1 MSLPPAEIWLSP
13 WTLALLGLC
22 IGSFL
27 NVVIYRLPVMM
38 EREWWADIARL
49 LGDTP
54 SQQRTLGNK
63 AVRPEVLAKAG
74 QSLEAALAA
83 LPALSLAKPR
93 SRCPSCG
100 HQLAWH
106 ENVPVLGW
114 LRLKGRCSACKT
126 PISARYPLIELLTG
140 ALFAACALK
149 FGAVPSTVL
158 WCGAVALLVAMTFI
172 DLDTQL
178 LPDALTFPL
187 VALGLVGAGMGWT
200 GVTIE
205 ASAWGVVGGY
215 LSLWSVSRLYKLVR
229 GIEGMG
235 EGDFKLL
242 AGLGALMGWQVL
254 PSIILLSSL
263 VGAVVGIGMIVLR
276 GHGRDVPI
284 PFGPYLAGGGV
295 AAMFF
300 GHTLTR
306 AMWPAF

>member
-49 LGDTP
+49 LGDAP
-54 SQQRTLGNK
+54 AQQRTLGNK
-63 AVRPEVLAKAG
+63 GVRPEVLAKAG
-74 QSLEAALAA
+74 QGLEAALAA
-83 LPALSLAKPR
+83 LPALSLSSPR

-106 ENVPVLGW
+106 ENVPVVGW

-126 PISARYPLIELLTG
+126 RISARYPLIELLTG
-140 ALFAACALK
+140 GLFAACALK
-149 FGAVPSTVL
+149 FGSVPGTLV
-158 WCGAVALLVAMTFI
+158 WCIAAALLVAMAFI

-187 VALGLVGAGMGWT
+187 VGLGLVGAGMGWT

-205 ASAWGVVGGY
+205 ASAWGVVVGY

-263 VGAVVGIGMIVLR
+263 VGAVVGIGLIVLR
-276 GHGRDVPI
+276 GHGRNVPI
-284 PFGPYLAGGGV
+284 PFGPYLVGGGV
-295 AAMFF
+295 AAMFY

-306 AMWPAF
+306 MLWPAY